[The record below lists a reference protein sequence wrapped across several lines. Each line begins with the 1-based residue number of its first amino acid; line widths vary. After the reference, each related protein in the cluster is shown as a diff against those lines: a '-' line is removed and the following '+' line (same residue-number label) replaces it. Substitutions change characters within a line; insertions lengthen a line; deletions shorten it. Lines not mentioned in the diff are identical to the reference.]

1 MHLSHSVPHYLDQV
15 PEFRVKLRLFLHSHV
30 AISVAALI
38 QRPSVC
44 FVLPARVLC
53 GRVSER
59 GGGGGG
65 WILTFIAFRCS
76 EKVDLA
82 A

>member
-1 MHLSHSVPHYLDQV
+1 MHISHSVLHYLDQV
-15 PEFRVKLRLFLHSHV
+15 TEFRVKLRLLLHSHV

-59 GGGGGG
+59 GGGGG
-65 WILTFIAFRCS
+65 WILTFIALRCS